1 MNQYKIALVGNPN
14 VGKTSL
20 FNKLTNLRQKVGNY
34 PGVTV
39 EKREGNIERNGNKFS
54 ITDLPGTY
62 SIYPSS
68 LDEEIVFKILGDKS
82 NQLYPD
88 LAVVIGE
95 PSNLKRSIL
104 LYQQVRDLEVP
115 AIFVIN
121 MKDEIESKG
130 LTIDLKKLEE
140 LLETKIYLTNA
151 RTSDGLNELIDAL
164 TKSAQVYQSKFIL
177 PTEHSASV
185 NKIKE
190 TFEITNDYT
199 AWQYLSQKQMP
210 FLTKEDQ
217 TKVDAIKKEFNI
229 VPRRLQ
235 VKETLDRNTFLEKKL
250 ESIVSY
256 NFKNNETFTDK
267 VDKLL
272 IHPIFG
278 YIIFLAVLLLI
289 FQAVYTWSGPLMTMV
304 EDLFAWLDEKAI
316 SMIPAGPI
324 NDIIGGAIIPG
335 IEGIAVF
342 VPQIAILFLF
352 ISIME
357 ETGYMSRVVYLM
369 DRWLKPFGL
378 SGKSVVPLIS
388 GVACAVPAIMSA
400 RNIENDK

>member
-1 MNQYKIALVGNPN
+1 MTQYKIALVGNPN

-140 LLETKIYLTNA
+140 ACQMIEELS
-151 RTSDGLNELIDAL
+151 TSN
-164 TKSAQVYQSKFIL
+164 
-177 PTEHSASV
+177 
-185 NKIKE
+185 
-190 TFEITNDYT
+190 
-199 AWQYLSQKQMP
+199 
-210 FLTKEDQ
+210 
-217 TKVDAIKKEFNI
+217 
-229 VPRRLQ
+229 
-235 VKETLDRNTFLEKKL
+235 
-250 ESIVSY
+250 
-256 NFKNNETFTDK
+256 
-267 VDKLL
+267 
-272 IHPIFG
+272 
-278 YIIFLAVLLLI
+278 
-289 FQAVYTWSGPLMTMV
+289 
-304 EDLFAWLDEKAI
+304 
-316 SMIPAGPI
+316 
-324 NDIIGGAIIPG
+324 
-335 IEGIAVF
+335 
-342 VPQIAILFLF
+342 
-352 ISIME
+352 
-357 ETGYMSRVVYLM
+357 
-369 DRWLKPFGL
+369 
-378 SGKSVVPLIS
+378 
-388 GVACAVPAIMSA
+388 
-400 RNIENDK
+400 